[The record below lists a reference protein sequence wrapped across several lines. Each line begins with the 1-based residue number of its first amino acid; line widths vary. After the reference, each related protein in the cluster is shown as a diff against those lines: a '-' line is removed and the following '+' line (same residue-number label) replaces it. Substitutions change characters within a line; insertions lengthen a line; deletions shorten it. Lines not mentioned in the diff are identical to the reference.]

1 MKTETVL
8 IIGVA
13 ALIFGAPLL
22 KAMASGQDQDPMGPE
37 TSPGA
42 VLDPFGGPTRVLDP
56 TAIPIA
62 TPEPVFSQQVIGGDV
77 VTNDFIPYGPDVPP
91 DGSDSFLGAAVEGGK
106 WFLNTVE
113 FGINPIGSTI
123 DGILSIF

>member
-1 MKTETVL
+1 MKTETVV
-8 IIGVA
+8 IIGVLA
-13 ALIFGAPLL
+13 VVFGAPLL
-22 KAMASGQDQDPMGPE
+22 KALANGQDQDPMAQESP
-37 TSPGA
+37 PGA
-42 VLDPFGGPTRVLDP
+42 VLDPFCGPTRVLDP

-91 DGSDSFLGAAVEGGK
+91 DGSDAFLGAAVEGGK
-106 WFLNTVE
+106 WFLNTLE